1 MSSYQ
6 TLFIT
11 FVCLAYVA
19 NSLPQGSGRDEPG
32 PVKDF
37 AVPYH
42 TTNSYIMSK
51 LKSLYNYVFNKEESV
66 HNDGYTKVYVMNKH
80 MYYTYTHEFTPAN
93 EVDLD
98 EDLHRITD
106 DPILKQY
113 MQNDAIL
120 KHRQEVQYHVQNKK
134 LYKEQMAKTSQVYP
148 QETFDPNLL
157 KSDEKDSP
165 EDGIM
170 SRIKDKICEKIL
182 KSLPI
187 FKRVQR
193 DTRNKEDRDYKSQG
207 VIKDNLRKLVLKVL
221 GKPHSKISDNLKKEG
236 RIVLSKMTDKLGEA
250 KDNVKVAL
258 KNTGSKV
265 LEGVKT
271 AVVKVGTK
279 IGQVVIPEDVRSM
292 PWKEMREKVS
302 EKLKPHLSKIKDF
315 LNAGKH

>member
-1 MSSYQ
+1 
-6 TLFIT
+6 
-11 FVCLAYVA
+11 
-19 NSLPQGSGRDEPG
+19 
-32 PVKDF
+32 
-37 AVPYH
+37 
-42 TTNSYIMSK
+42 
-51 LKSLYNYVFNKEESV
+51 
-66 HNDGYTKVYVMNKH
+66 
-80 MYYTYTHEFTPAN
+80 
-93 EVDLD
+93 
-98 EDLHRITD
+98 
-106 DPILKQY
+106 

-134 LYKEQMAKTSQVYP
+134 HYKEQMAKTSQVYP

-236 RIVLSKMTDKLGEA
+236 QIVLSKMTDKLGEA

-302 EKLKPHLSKIKDF
+302 EKFKPHLSKIKDF